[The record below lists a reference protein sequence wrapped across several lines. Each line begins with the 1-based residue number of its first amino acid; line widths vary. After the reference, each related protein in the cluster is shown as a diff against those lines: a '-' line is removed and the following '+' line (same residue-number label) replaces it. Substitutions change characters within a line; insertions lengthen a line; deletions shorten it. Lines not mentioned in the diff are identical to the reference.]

1 MDASLGKFVVSSD
14 IEMMHLFKVG
24 DVIMFTQSDK
34 KLIPFSITGFQRI
47 ENSPVINVLPLFN
60 EDLETQFKMKES
72 SDNYWIGKQ
81 KEAIKTNNSRLYNS
95 WQTENLSSE

>member
-34 KLIPFSITGFQRI
+34 KLIPFSITGF
-47 ENSPVINVLPLFN
+47 
-60 EDLETQFKMKES
+60 
-72 SDNYWIGKQ
+72 
-81 KEAIKTNNSRLYNS
+81 
-95 WQTENLSSE
+95 

>member
-1 MDASLGKFVVSSD
+1 
-14 IEMMHLFKVG
+14 
-24 DVIMFTQSDK
+24 
-34 KLIPFSITGFQRI
+34 
-47 ENSPVINVLPLFN
+47 VLPLFN